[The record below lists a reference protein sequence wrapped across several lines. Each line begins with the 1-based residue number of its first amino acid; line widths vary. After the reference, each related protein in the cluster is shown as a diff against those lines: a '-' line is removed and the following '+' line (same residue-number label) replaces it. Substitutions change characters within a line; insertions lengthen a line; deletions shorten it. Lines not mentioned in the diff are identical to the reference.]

1 MNKTLLGLPLLL
13 GVGTLINTI
22 SFLLMN
28 SLVEKPSLLALL
40 GFDNHLL
47 RVIESAACVTF
58 VFMFVIL
65 GSFIIRDIITYLW
78 RRRQTK

>member
-1 MNKTLLGLPLLL
+1 MNKTFLGLSLLL
-13 GVGTLINTI
+13 VVCTLINTI
-22 SFLLMN
+22 SFLLMD

-58 VFMFVIL
+58 VFMFVIF
-65 GSFIIRDIITYLW
+65 GIFISRDIITYLW
-78 RRRQTK
+78 RRK